1 IKEVGLTIYSENKV
15 NIINLQDY
23 NILVIVLHDYN
34 KIDDIIQLFNSVE
47 NEKQVYEFYII
58 ETYENIYYVKGPQ
71 ATSAIKRIRENV
83 PYYLLEIFSDDYGIV
98 SYPSYFD
105 KNDIKTYIEG
115 IYNFDFPLVYRK
127 NSNRFDCI
135 NLVLYPT
142 KKTVRFSEVI
152 LLDESYVA
160 GDTRVKSDRD
170 SDVVL
175 NSIGELS
182 PIYDIEKLDEFSDLG
197 YPVYKTYSSRGA
209 FENIFS
215 VHGGKGMTDFQSKC
229 SALGKAYE
237 RYSARLFEYDE
248 QKIICGSFTSMKQRN
263 RVLHPESLVL
273 DVDYNNIFS
282 EKKIFEWVEAYSLT
296 NEKMIYVPANSVFF
310 PYDRDN
316 KLMLHSQ
323 STTGIS
329 AEVSTSR
336 AILQALLEILERDSY
351 SIVHKALLSVK
362 EIDENTIKDEK
373 ILNTINYLK
382 VRNIRVHLS
391 LISQFDFVYVVHC
404 TLESETFPIFTHG
417 SGANLNINIAIKRAI
432 FEAIQ
437 MRVSQIELKSNG
449 DSLLKETPFIKWG
462 EGEEEFVKPFL
473 TKFSSEVID
482 VSKVIDFSTGNIKT
496 DIEFL
501 VSKLK
506 SNNFEVI
513 CVNLSR
519 DDVPLSCVRV
529 IVPGLQDIDNFNG
542 RVTPR
547 LAKIL
552 KEQNRQLNCIELFS

>member
-1 IKEVGLTIYSENKV
+1 
-15 NIINLQDY
+15 
-23 NILVIVLHDYN
+23 VLHDYN

-229 SALGKAYE
+229 SALGEAYE

>member
-1 IKEVGLTIYSENKV
+1 
-15 NIINLQDY
+15 
-23 NILVIVLHDYN
+23 
-34 KIDDIIQLFNSVE
+34 
-47 NEKQVYEFYII
+47 
-58 ETYENIYYVKGPQ
+58 
-71 ATSAIKRIRENV
+71 
-83 PYYLLEIFSDDYGIV
+83 
-98 SYPSYFD
+98 
-105 KNDIKTYIEG
+105 
-115 IYNFDFPLVYRK
+115 
-127 NSNRFDCI
+127 
-135 NLVLYPT
+135 
-142 KKTVRFSEVI
+142 
-152 LLDESYVA
+152 
-160 GDTRVKSDRD
+160 
-170 SDVVL
+170 
-175 NSIGELS
+175 
-182 PIYDIEKLDEFSDLG
+182 
-197 YPVYKTYSSRGA
+197 
-209 FENIFS
+209 
-215 VHGGKGMTDFQSKC
+215 
-229 SALGKAYE
+229 
-237 RYSARLFEYDE
+237 
-248 QKIICGSFTSMKQRN
+248 
-263 RVLHPESLVL
+263 
-273 DVDYNNIFS
+273 
-282 EKKIFEWVEAYSLT
+282 
-296 NEKMIYVPANSVFF
+296 
-310 PYDRDN
+310 
-316 KLMLHSQ
+316 MLHSQ